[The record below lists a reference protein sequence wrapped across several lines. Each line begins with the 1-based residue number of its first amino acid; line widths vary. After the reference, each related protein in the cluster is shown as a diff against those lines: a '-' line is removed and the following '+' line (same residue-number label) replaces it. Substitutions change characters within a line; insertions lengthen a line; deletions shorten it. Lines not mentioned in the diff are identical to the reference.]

1 MATANEAVNQQNIA
15 IRIGKYLWKSYSLI
29 LILILIF
36 IIAGI
41 MEPRF
46 IAVSN
51 QLIIF
56 RHAAIIGMMA
66 LGMTFVVIA
75 GGIDLSAGHA
85 AAAAG
90 TVLILLQGNENIPI
104 FVAILACFAVAM
116 TIGLVNGLIITKF
129 KLPAFIVTLAIGLI
143 VRSIAL
149 NAAGG
154 VSITGRRIPEFTN
167 IGNGTWVGPIPNAL
181 LIWVVSAIILGCVLA
196 YTKFGSYVYAAGGNE
211 TASRYSGIPVD
222 RIRIICYV
230 ITGFCVGMSA
240 LLNFS
245 RMAAISAATASQL
258 YEFDAITAVVVGGT
272 TLAGGRGKIMG
283 SFFGMIAVSVVSNL
297 TIMFGIS
304 PYLTGLIKGA
314 IILVA
319 ILLQRRD

>member
-1 MATANEAVNQQNIA
+1 MAITKEAASEHIA
-15 IRIGKYLWKSYSLI
+15 LRIAKHIWKNYSLI
-29 LILILIF
+29 LILIGIF
-36 IIAGI
+36 IVAGI
-41 MEPRF
+41 LQPRF
-46 IAVSN
+46 LTVSN

-85 AAAAG
+85 SAAAG
-90 TVLILLQGNENIPI
+90 TVMILLMGNGVPIPI
-104 FVAILACFAVAM
+104 AIFACFATAM
-116 TIGLVNGLIITKF
+116 LIGLANGLIITKF

-149 NAAGG
+149 NLAGG
-154 VSITGRRIPEFTN
+154 VSITAPRVPAFTN
-167 IGNGTWVGPIPNAL
+167 IGNGTLIGAIPNAL
-181 LIWVVSAIILGCVLA
+181 LIWVVSAVILGCILA
-196 YTKFGSYVYAAGGNE
+196 YTKFGSYVYAVGGNE
-211 TASRYSGIPVD
+211 TAARYSGINVD

-230 ITGFCVGMSA
+230 IIGFCVGMST

-245 RMAAISAATASQL
+245 RMAAIATTSAAQL

-272 TLAGGRGKIMG
+272 TLAGGRGKILG
-283 SFFGMIAVSVVSNL
+283 AFFGMIAVSVVGNL

-304 PYLTGLIKGA
+304 PYLTGLIKGS

-319 ILLQRRD
+319 ILLQRRG

>member
-1 MATANEAVNQQNIA
+1 MAATSTESMPLKILKHIWSN
-15 IRIGKYLWKSYSLI
+15 YSLVLV
-29 LILILIF
+29 LIVIF
-36 IIAGI
+36 VIAGI
-41 MEPRF
+41 IQPRF
-46 IAVSN
+46 IATSN

-75 GGIDLSAGHA
+75 GGIDLSTGHA

-90 TVLILLQGNENIPI
+90 TVMILLQGTAAPI
-104 FVAILACFAVAM
+104 WFSIVACFAVAM
-116 TIGLVNGLIITKF
+116 AIGFTNGLIITKF
-129 KLPAFIVTLAIGLI
+129 KLPPFIVTLAIGLI
-143 VRSIAL
+143 VRSLAL

-154 VSITGRRIPEFTN
+154 ISITGQRVPAFTN
-167 IGNGTWVGPIPNAL
+167 IGNGSVGPIPNAL
-181 LIWVVSAIILGCVLA
+181 LIWVVSAIIFGCVLA

-211 TASRYSGIPVD
+211 TAARYSGINVD
-222 RIRIICYV
+222 RIRIACYT

-245 RMAAISAATASQL
+245 RMAAISASTAANL

-283 SFFGMIAVSVVSNL
+283 TFFGMIAVSVVSNL
-297 TIMFGIS
+297 MIMFNIS
-304 PYLTGLIKGA
+304 PYLTGLIKGS
-314 IILVA
+314 IILIA
-319 ILLQRRD
+319 IFMQRRD